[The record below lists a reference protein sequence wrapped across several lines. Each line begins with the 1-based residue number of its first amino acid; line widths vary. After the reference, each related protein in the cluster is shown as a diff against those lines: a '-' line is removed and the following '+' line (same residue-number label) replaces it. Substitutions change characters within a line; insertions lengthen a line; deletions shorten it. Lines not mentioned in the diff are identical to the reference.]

1 MDSDQ
6 EFDFY
11 ITSSPV
17 GTNNLYQ
24 TLFKLTVIGC
34 KIQNCL
40 QCSSSLLTWSEWKT
54 GFSLVNG
61 SWSPQNTNS
70 ASNTSNKTSDAST
83 SASKISKNVKTAS
96 QWLAA
101 IIFVCS
107 WTSALVGDLTMAS
120 FWSILNQVQLFFLL
134 LITRAFI
141 PVDVQNV
148 IIGMKFVLNP
158 YEYVSFENMRLYRSA
173 IDNFKFPSNNS
184 MLETIGVETESSVY
198 NTSPFFTFIAF
209 VVLAHL

>member
-11 ITSSPV
+11 ILSGPV
-17 GTNNLYQ
+17 GTKIFYQ
-24 TLFKLTVIGC
+24 TLIKLTVVNC

-40 QCSSSLLTWSEWKT
+40 QCSTSLLTWSICQN
-54 GFSLVNG
+54 GFLLVKG
-61 SWSPQNTNS
+61 SWNSQNANS
-70 ASNTSNKTSDAST
+70 ASEASKST
-83 SASKISKNVKTAS
+83 SVKTNNDSNVSNNAKTTS
-96 QWLAA
+96 QWLVAL
-101 IIFVCS
+101 IFVCS
-107 WTSALVGDLTMAS
+107 WASVLVGDLTMAS

-134 LITRAFI
+134 LITRSFI
-141 PVDVQNV
+141 PADVQNV

-158 YEYVSFENMRLYRSA
+158 YEYVSFENTRLYEST

-198 NTSPFFTFIAF
+198 NTSPFFTFIAV